1 MHLANFWPVAL
12 QVSLVI
18 GLANALVRPLVVL
31 LTLPVTVLT
40 LGLFLLVINGAMLL
54 LADWALLG
62 FAVDGWLWAIIG
74 AVVLSVVSSILD
86 GLLLES

>member
-1 MHLANFWPVAL
+1 VHLANFWPVAL